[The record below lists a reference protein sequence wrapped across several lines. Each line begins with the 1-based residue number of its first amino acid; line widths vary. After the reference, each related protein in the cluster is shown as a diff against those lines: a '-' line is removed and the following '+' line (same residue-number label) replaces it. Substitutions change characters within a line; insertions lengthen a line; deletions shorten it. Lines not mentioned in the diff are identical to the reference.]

1 MPLRIKGQE
10 TVMTLT
16 SPTGNITAFDH
27 VSSLSFTVEMEL
39 LEEGYLG
46 TTANDFDEIYNGVSG
61 DVTAHL
67 SNNDFWTF
75 QEAVQDRA
83 ERRTPAS
90 GRFDLTTQFTF
101 PTGELA
107 RVTIEDIHF
116 GSVETSVGGREEYV
130 EVSFSFGA
138 SRMSRV
144 F

>member
-1 MPLRIKGQE
+1 M
-10 TVMTLT
+10 
-16 SPTGNITAFDH
+16 SF
-27 VSSLSFTVEMEL
+27 SLDLEI

-46 TTANDFDEIYNGVSG
+46 STANDFDEVYNGVSG
-61 DVTAHL
+61 DVKAHL
-67 SNNDFWTF
+67 SNNDYWTF

-83 ERRTPAS
+83 ERRTPAA

-116 GSVETSVGGREEYV
+116 GKIGTDIGGRAEYV
-130 EVSFSFGA
+130 EVSFEFSA